1 MGRLPSGPIE
11 AIRPIFAQYT
21 SRDQPVQL
29 TQFHFFKW
37 MYIELYRNIKNELS
51 ILLHCI
57 SLLYGCVPFSA
68 RLSNQIILSFKIDRL
83 QCNII
88 SLIKATEMQ
97 ISKILYL
104 CCMNYALKFSKS
116 LGFCGNKV
124 WKHLTKSITCMNFY
138 WVFENVFSGFE
149 FVVAMKFS
157 TENIDNFKILF
168 IMILYVWALIQI

>member
-1 MGRLPSGPIE
+1 
-11 AIRPIFAQYT
+11 
-21 SRDQPVQL
+21 
-29 TQFHFFKW
+29 

-51 ILLHCI
+51 IRFHCI
-57 SLLYGCVPFSA
+57 SLLFSSVPCSA
-68 RLSNQIILSFKIDRL
+68 RQDYQSSLSF
-83 QCNII
+83 NMI
-88 SLIKATEMQ
+88 SFIKAAEMQ

-168 IMILYVWALIQI
+168 IMILYV